1 MSPLGTDR
9 GSPLPHPFQTLTE
22 AVLAAPRGRP
32 FVTMWKGEDDV
43 RTVTFG
49 EFTDLALA
57 QAVQFQAE
65 GVRSGDRVILIM
77 PQDIPVMTAFVGA
90 ILLGAVPAILAYP
103 NFKIEPAKYRS
114 GLAGV
119 TANLR
124 ARLVVLDEAFPN
136 ELLEHVILSEQTKL
150 VRAVEVTPSAPRP
163 LTLAPSTP
171 DSLAFTQHSAGTT
184 GLQKAVALSHGA
196 VLRQLNHLAPAL
208 HLGPEDRIYSWLPLY
223 HDMGLIACFM
233 LPLACHLPVVMQ
245 SPTDW
250 VLQPRTMLELI
261 TEYRC
266 SLAWVPNFTLQ
277 FLARRTR
284 PQDRVGLDLASLR
297 ALINCSEPVRATS
310 MDEFLAAFRCC
321 GLRPHAL
328 QSSYAMA
335 ETVFAV
341 TQSGTPDRPDP
352 YRIWVDGER
361 LARDR
366 LAVPVPEG
374 TRGAVSW
381 VSSGRC
387 LPGARVRIVSSSG
400 EELPEGSLG
409 EILIQSDYQF
419 DGYFSRPDLTAEVLR
434 DGWYWS
440 GDLGF
445 TLNGELYVVGRKKDL
460 IIVAGKNIYPQD
472 VEEIVSGHPAISDG
486 RVVAFGLY
494 NSDLGTED
502 IVVVA
507 EVRKEQD
514 LADPLSIEQGL
525 RNLIVAE
532 LGVAARAIYL
542 KPPRWIVKSTA
553 GKPARSTT
561 REKLFAEHPDIRPAR
576 PEENLLHDP
585 TGTAAH

>member
-1 MSPLGTDR
+1 M
-9 GSPLPHPFQTLTE
+9 
-22 AVLAAPRGRP
+22 
-32 FVTMWKGEDDV
+32 
-43 RTVTFG
+43 
-49 EFTDLALA
+49 
-57 QAVQFQAE
+57 
-65 GVRSGDRVILIM
+65 
-77 PQDIPVMTAFVGA
+77 
-90 ILLGAVPAILAYP
+90 
-103 NFKIEPAKYRS
+103 
-114 GLAGV
+114 
-119 TANLR
+119 
-124 ARLVVLDEAFPN
+124 LDEAFPN
-136 ELLEHVILSEQTKL
+136 QLVDHVTLGEQAKL
-150 VRAVEVTPSAPRP
+150 VRAVEDARP
-163 LTLAPSTP
+163 ASCPISPARPTP
-171 DSLAFTQHSAGTT
+171 DSLAFVQHSAGTT

-196 VLRQLNHLAPAL
+196 VLRQLNRLAPAL
-208 HLGPEDRIYSWLPLY
+208 QLGPEDRIYSWLPLY

-284 PQDRVGLDLASLR
+284 PEDRAGLDLSSLR

-310 MDEFLAAFRCC
+310 MDEFLAAFRSC
-321 GLRPHAL
+321 GLRPHVL

-341 TQSGTPDRPDP
+341 TQSGTPERPNP
-352 YRIWVDGER
+352 CRIWVDGER

-366 LAVPVPEG
+366 RAVPVPEG
-374 TRGAVSW
+374 TPGAVAL
-381 VSSGRC
+381 VSSGPC

-400 EELPEGSLG
+400 EELPDGSLG
-409 EILIQSDYQF
+409 EILIQSDCQF
-419 DGYFSRPDLTAEVLR
+419 EGYFGRPDLTAQALR

-445 TLNGELYVVGRKKDL
+445 TLDGELYVVGRKRDL

-472 VEEIVSGHPAISDG
+472 VEEIVSAHPAIADG
-486 RVVAFGLY
+486 RVAAFGLY
-494 NSDLGTED
+494 NPDLGTED

-507 EVRKEQD
+507 EVRKAED
-514 LADPLSIEQGL
+514 LADPVPIERSL
-525 RNLIVAE
+525 RSLIVAE

-553 GKPARSTT
+553 GKPARSAT
-561 REKLFAEHPDIRPAR
+561 REKLVAEHPDLGPAR
-576 PEENLLHDP
+576 PEETLLHGG
-585 TGTAAH
+585 TGPAAH